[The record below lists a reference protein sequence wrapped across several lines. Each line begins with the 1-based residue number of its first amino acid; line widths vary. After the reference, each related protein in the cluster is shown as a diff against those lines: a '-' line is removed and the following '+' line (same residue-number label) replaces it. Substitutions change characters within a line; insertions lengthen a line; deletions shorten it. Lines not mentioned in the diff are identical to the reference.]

1 MSTKE
6 ADPRS
11 LEELLNAVAAEPD
24 RTRASEAAR
33 AAMVCAGFKTRW
45 KTWDELALF
54 EALDDDQRRV
64 AEAIGHRRDLGVG
77 GFGMPSS
84 PRLLRRWLGLDP
96 PGALE
101 RRISWEHEGR
111 TVEWPV
117 WYAWKSAPD
126 EALEAG
132 QGIPEAL
139 LERLTPA
146 EVIEAAGEASLENYG
161 IETPYSHRV
170 DAALGEHAAEAA
182 GWARGFAETLAS
194 LRSPDSPHAREGV
207 GYHSLG
213 IYQWDALG
221 VLALVPLVRAGIE
234 LDPQLDVIVP
244 FAASTERVREVLSA
258 LPPERREAAVYRR
271 LMTDW
276 GPTGALA
283 LNGFVNGIVLLDLVP
298 SERITRVLLG
308 KLRNNRNH
316 FKRSRDRHMA
326 RIESLAATEPGIA
339 AGLKRLP
346 KAKTPKPNK
355 PAAVRAPGPRKTAV
369 AKRSSPAK
377 KSPVAKKKPSRAK

>member
-11 LEELLNAVAAEPD
+11 LEELLAAIAGEPD
-24 RTRASEAAR
+24 PTRASEAAR
-33 AAMVCAGFKTRW
+33 AAIVRAGFERRW
-45 KTWDELALF
+45 KTWDELALL

-64 AEAIGHRRDLGVG
+64 AEAIGRRRDLAVG
-77 GFGMPSS
+77 GFGMPST
-84 PRLLRRWLGLDP
+84 PRFLRRWLGLDA

-101 RRISWEHEGR
+101 RRIAWEHEGR
-111 TVEWPV
+111 SVEWPV

-146 EVIEAAGEASLENYG
+146 EVIEAAGEASLESYG

-170 DAALGEHAAEAA
+170 DAVLGEHAAEAA

-194 LRSPDSPHAREGV
+194 LRSPDSPHAREGT
-207 GYHSLG
+207 GYLRLG

-234 LDPQLDVIVP
+234 LDPSLDIIVP

-283 LNGFVNGIVLLDLVP
+283 LNGFANGIVVLDLVP
-298 SERITRVLLG
+298 SERITRILLG
-308 KLRNNRNH
+308 KLRNNRGY
-316 FKRSRDRHMA
+316 FKRSRERHMA
-326 RIESLAATEPGIA
+326 LIEALAATEPGVA

-346 KAKTPKPNK
+346 SAKTPTPSK
-355 PAAVRAPGPRKTAV
+355 PAAARTPGPRKTPA
-369 AKRSSPAK
+369 AK
-377 KSPVAKKKPSRAK
+377 KSPTPKTPLTAKKKPSRAK

>member
-1 MSTKE
+1 MRTRE

-11 LEELLNAVAAEPD
+11 LEELLAAIAAEPD
-24 RTRASEAAR
+24 PTRAAEAAR
-33 AAMVCAGFKTRW
+33 AAMDRAGFETRW
-45 KTWDELALF
+45 KTWDELALL

-64 AEAIGHRRDLGVG
+64 AEAIGRRGGLHVG
-77 GFGMPSS
+77 GFGMPST
-84 PRLLRRWLGLDP
+84 PRFLRRWLGLDP

-101 RRISWEHEGR
+101 RRIPWEHEGR
-111 TVEWPV
+111 SVEWPV
-117 WYAWKSAPD
+117 WYAWKNAPD

-146 EVIEAAGEASLENYG
+146 EVIEAAGEASLEHYG

-170 DAALGEHAAEAA
+170 DAVLGEHAAEAA

-194 LRSPDSPHAREGV
+194 LRNPDAPRAREDSD
-207 GYHSLG
+207 YLRLG

-221 VLALVPLVRAGIE
+221 VLALVPLARAGVEIDPK
-234 LDPQLDVIVP
+234 LDIIVP
-244 FAASTERVREVLSA
+244 FAASTERVREVLTA

-276 GPTGALA
+276 GPSGVLA

-298 SERITRVLLG
+298 SERITRILLG
-308 KLRNNRNH
+308 KLRNNRGY
-316 FKRSRDRHMA
+316 FKRSRERHMA
-326 RIESLAATEPGIA
+326 HIEALAATEPGIA

-346 KAKTPKPNK
+346 NK
-355 PAAVRAPGPRKTAV
+355 PAAVRTPGPRKAP
-369 AKRSSPAK
+369 AAK
-377 KSPVAKKKPSRAK
+377 KSSAAKKKPSRAK